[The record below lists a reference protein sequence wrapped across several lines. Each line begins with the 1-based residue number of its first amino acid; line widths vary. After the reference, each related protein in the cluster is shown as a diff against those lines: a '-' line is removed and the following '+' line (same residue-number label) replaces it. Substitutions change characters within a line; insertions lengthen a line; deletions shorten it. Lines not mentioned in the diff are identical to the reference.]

1 MKQFKII
8 AGFILLV
15 QISTSFQTMAKPKY
29 RIEVKKIEG
38 VIHYTPQ
45 VKKKV
50 EGLLVPQWVD
60 LSNQPLKS
68 ENEAKNYVREAQII
82 NNQIQQSTIIQYI
95 NIK

>member
-1 MKQFKII
+1 
-8 AGFILLV
+8 
-15 QISTSFQTMAKPKY
+15 MAKPKY

-68 ENEAKNYVREAQII
+68 ENEAKNYVRDAQII